1 MKTKN
6 AAVAPWHSPAEVM
19 DMIYDVREPGCE
31 AVGYALLRPRS
42 RQSVNHV
49 MAVFGSKLAP
59 FKPEADAP
67 RTPCGLPVTAR
78 DHRLILAQGA
88 PDTPLWRLLEDY
100 DANVRPHQ
108 RLLAAIL
115 TIKGE
120 YDMPSH
126 DLLDMASA
134 YAAVHLAGG
143 RRLSTMAVL
152 HVPGDGLSTAR
163 QHVHLC
169 VLARQH
175 LPSGWAGEHPD
186 LVDTAHQLWADE
198 ISAFRTGWSRIT
210 AAA

>member
-1 MKTKN
+1 MTDVQSRIVHDGDAIHLDALAGSR
-6 AAVAPWHSPAEVM
+6 AAK
-19 DMIYDVREPGCE
+19 D
-31 AVGYALLRPRS
+31 
-42 RQSVNHV
+42 
-49 MAVFGSKLAP
+49 KLANP
-59 FKPEADAP
+59 WNSSVPP
-67 RTPCGLPVTAR
+67 SRR
-78 DHRLILAQGA
+78 M
-88 PDTPLWRLLEDY
+88 
-100 DANVRPHQ
+100 
-108 RLLAAIL
+108 LAAIL

-210 AAA
+210 ATA

>member
-1 MKTKN
+1 M
-6 AAVAPWHSPAEVM
+6 
-19 DMIYDVREPGCE
+19 
-31 AVGYALLRPRS
+31 
-42 RQSVNHV
+42 
-49 MAVFGSKLAP
+49 
-59 FKPEADAP
+59 
-67 RTPCGLPVTAR
+67 
-78 DHRLILAQGA
+78 
-88 PDTPLWRLLEDY
+88 
-100 DANVRPHQ
+100 
-108 RLLAAIL
+108 LAAIL

-186 LVDTAHQLWADE
+186 LADTAHRLAGAYPTIVHATCLDPDPLPALG
-198 ISAFRTGWSRIT
+198 SYVIT
-210 AAA
+210 